1 MGERCSHRR
10 RNLGSS
16 SAAGGGRFGNGF
28 LSGFAGGTAGALS
41 GGNPIA
47 AAILGGTVSK
57 IGGGKF
63 ASGAK
68 SGFFHA
74 MFGESLKQ
82 GFSGTSGISSTT
94 GSDAT
99 DAKLAMGV
107 YEPEFTGA
115 DGYELVERF
124 ADGKNGLNAA
134 LFANGNDRV
143 LVFAGTDPGSW
154 ANWKANFAQAFGF
167 KSAQYEMG
175 IKLATDLQAAYGNIR
190 FTGHSLGGGIAS
202 AAAIITGGS
211 ATTFNAAGVHDNTL
225 RGFARSNGSIRA
237 YYGAFDMLRFGN
249 AFTPASVAGQ
259 QISLG
264 VAGLHGMDGVC
275 QVAGC

>member
-1 MGERCSHRR
+1 WHSSHLPDHRSPAMR
-10 RNLGSS
+10 LAPWRASS
-16 SAAGGGRFGNGF
+16 PWTPPAQPTTASLSKCLLAWAAC
-28 LSGFAGGTAGALS
+28 
-41 GGNPIA
+41 
-47 AAILGGTVSK
+47 
-57 IGGGKF
+57 
-63 ASGAK
+63 
-68 SGFFHA
+68 
-74 MFGESLKQ
+74 KQ

-190 FTGHSLGGGIAS
+190 FTGHSLGGGIA
-202 AAAIITGGS
+202 
-211 ATTFNAAGVHDNTL
+211 
-225 RGFARSNGSIRA
+225 
-237 YYGAFDMLRFGN
+237 
-249 AFTPASVAGQ
+249 
-259 QISLG
+259 
-264 VAGLHGMDGVC
+264 
-275 QVAGC
+275 